1 MTLARKMD
9 GFRTGC
15 QRRTL
20 VPPLNNGAKV
30 VPASAQAL
38 W

>member
-9 GFRTGC
+9 EFRTGC

-20 VPPLNNGAKV
+20 VPPLNNGAKAV
-30 VPASAQAL
+30 AVSAQAL